1 MAQFAGFQSGK
12 ARLTRIPALFFSEL
26 LPRIDHLGELK
37 VTLYA
42 FWYLDQLEAP
52 VRYLTFAT
60 FAADSTLLESLG
72 NGGEKALADAL
83 ERAVQRG
90 TLLRAD
96 LPGAPAEEAL
106 YFLNT
111 PRGRAAHKACLEG
124 KWRPPTPEGAPPL
137 LENER
142 PNVFRLYEENI
153 GPLTPLV
160 ADALKDA
167 EQTYPSEWIEDAVRL
182 AVLNNVRR
190 WVYVEAILR
199 SWKEKGRH
207 ETNRPDLEKDRQRYT
222 TGDFARYLR
231 RRPRS
236 N

>member
-1 MAQFAGFQSGK
+1 MAQFAGFAGGK
-12 ARLTRIPALFFSEL
+12 THLTRIPAQFFSDV
-26 LPRIDHLGELK
+26 LPQIDHLDELK

-42 FWYLDQLEAP
+42 FWYLDQLESP
-52 VRYLTFAT
+52 VRYFSFAQIKSD
-60 FAADSTLLESLG
+60 ATLLASLSGQPGAPES
-72 NGGEKALADAL
+72 ALADAL
-83 ERAVQRG
+83 ERAVRRG

-96 LPGAPAEEAL
+96 LPGRSADDAL
-106 YFLNT
+106 FFLNT
-111 PRGRAAHKACLEG
+111 PRGRAAHKASLEG
-124 KWRPPTPEGAPPL
+124 KWRPTGEEGAPQL
-137 LENER
+137 LEHER

-167 EQTYPSEWIEDAVRL
+167 EKIYPSDWIEDAVRL

-207 ETNRPDLEKDRQRYT
+207 ETNRRDIEKDRQKYT
-222 TGDFARYLR
+222 QGDFARFVR
-231 RRPRS
+231 R
-236 N
+236 